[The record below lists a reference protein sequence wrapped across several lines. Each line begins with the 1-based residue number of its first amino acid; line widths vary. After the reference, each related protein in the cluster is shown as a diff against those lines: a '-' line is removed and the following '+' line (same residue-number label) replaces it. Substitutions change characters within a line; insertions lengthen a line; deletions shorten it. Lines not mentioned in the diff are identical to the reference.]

1 MTKSMHQDPKPLAVM
16 LSYRSNVFYLEH
28 ARVVQK
34 DDRVVY
40 LIETGQDVEKCFNL
54 PGKNTSF
61 VLLGKGTSITDAE
74 VRKLAESNVII
85 GFCGSGGSPLF
96 GATDIVFLTPQDE
109 YCPTSY
115 MQAWMRI
122 WLDEKRRPEV
132 AKLFLRTRM
141 KWTLEYWEDEGLYVS
156 DELYDKF
163 ELAVNNSDST
173 IKLLSAEASW
183 AKGLYKTQSQ
193 HYGLEF
199 TRQEGMRKK
208 DNVGARV
215 NSLLDHGNY
224 IAYGYAATALHGLGI
239 SFALPVLHGKTRRGA
254 LVFDVADLFKDWL
267 VMPLAFRCG
276 VKGDNDKTFGAV
288 VINTAQKVM
297 ILDALMT
304 FLKEVSG
311 NN

>member
-1 MTKSMHQDPKPLAVM
+1 
-16 LSYRSNVFYLEH
+16 
-28 ARVVQK
+28 
-34 DDRVVY
+34 
-40 LIETGQDVEKCFNL
+40 
-54 PGKNTSF
+54 

-193 HYGLEF
+193 HYGF
-199 TRQEGMRKK
+199 
-208 DNVGARV
+208 
-215 NSLLDHGNY
+215 
-224 IAYGYAATALHGLGI
+224 GI
-239 SFALPVLHGKTRRGA
+239 HEAGGHA
-254 LVFDVADLFKDWL
+254 
-267 VMPLAFRCG
+267 
-276 VKGDNDKTFGAV
+276 
-288 VINTAQKVM
+288 
-297 ILDALMT
+297 
-304 FLKEVSG
+304 
-311 NN
+311 